1 MAQKDRSTLKSFFET
16 GDIPTEGNYT
26 DLIDSSLSLAEGN
39 TGNINL
45 TGEITA
51 SGNISSS
58 GTLTAES
65 LSITNVVTTHVTAS
79 SISSSGDLIASRILI
94 NEGNELDQ
102 MVDFVSLLGVKGGP
116 AIRPGSN
123 MPTSTLI
130 HINGK
135 NLLVDTGLGVSRSI
149 CDQGVELHDIDAIF
163 ITHMHS
169 DHIADLPDAHL
180 QSWVQGRTAPLKVF
194 GPEGINLIT
203 KGFELAY
210 SPDYQYRNEHHGDDM
225 LPMSVAGFNAIQITD
240 NQLIPN
246 DTPGLEILPFVVDHY
261 PVNSSFGFKVSYKG
275 RTVVIS
281 GDTIHDGSVQ
291 KYSKDVDLL
300 VHSAISI
307 DIVERMRKLAPI
319 PQMDK
324 ILLDIQDY
332 HTSIKEAGEIARDAN
347 VKHLL
352 IYHSIPTPRNTLME
366 RVFFR
371 PIEGIFEDYTLSD
384 DGTRVIMPVGNN
396 EIVID
401 KIN

>member
-1 MAQKDRSTLKSFFET
+1 MKKILIVISFAVSIFIIGLVSINSHTVQDRILNIGLKNILSGTEPFLDREDTLK
-16 GDIPTEGNYT
+16 
-26 DLIDSSLSLAEGN
+26 
-39 TGNINL
+39 
-45 TGEITA
+45 
-51 SGNISSS
+51 
-58 GTLTAES
+58 
-65 LSITNVVTTHVTAS
+65 VVVC
-79 SISSSGDLIASRILI
+79 G
-94 NEGNELDQ
+94 
-102 MVDFVSLLGVKGGP
+102 
-116 AIRPGSN
+116 
-123 MPTSTLI
+123 
-130 HINGK
+130 
-135 NLLVDTGLGVSRSI
+135 SRSPLPSPGRAEACI
-149 CDQGVELHDIDAIF
+149 LVEAGDDIYIFDLGNGSMDNLVQYQVPWPNVKAIL

-180 QSWVQGRTAPLKVF
+180 QSWVQGRNAPLMVY
-194 GPEGINLIT
+194 GPEGINLVT

-210 SPDYQYRNEHHGDDM
+210 LADYQYRNEHHGDDM
-225 LPMSVAGFNAIQITD
+225 LPMSVAGYNAIQIRD
-240 NQLIPN
+240 NKLIPN
-246 DTPGLEILPFVVDHY
+246 NTPGLEILPFVVDHY
-261 PVNSSFGFKVSYKG
+261 PVNSAFGFKISYKG

-352 IYHSIPTPRNTLME
+352 IYHSIPTPRNTVME

-371 PIEGIFEDYTLSD
+371 PIEGIYEDYTLSD
-384 DGTRVIMPVGNN
+384 DGTRVVMPVGNN